1 MELDPGEY
9 VPQYVSP
16 SPIELRPAD
25 SGDLPELVGIRTSSF
40 GDTEQDA
47 RDEIELW
54 LRDSGQEIHLAQLEG
69 CAIGMVRISTVE
81 TAMFIN
87 SFAVRPEY
95 QGRGLGRA
103 VLQRVI
109 DRLLARKQ
117 DRIILEVE
125 PDNVIALSL
134 YRACGFQEGSTYDYY
149 RMEA

>member
-9 VPQYVSP
+9 VPHASP
-16 SPIELRPAD
+16 SPIELRRAD
-25 SGDLPELVGIRTSSF
+25 SRDLSELVGIRTSSF

-47 RDEIELW
+47 REEIELW

-69 CAIGMVRISTVE
+69 CVIGMVRISTVE
-81 TAMFIN
+81 TATFIN

-125 PDNVIALSL
+125 TDNVTALSL
-134 YRACGFQEGSTYDYY
+134 YRACGFQEVSTYDYY